1 MGHDVDVA
9 IVGSGFGGS
18 ATALRLTEKGYRVRV
33 VEAGKRWTPETLP
46 TTSWSLRDY
55 LWFPRL
61 GLTGIQRFTLLK
73 DVMVAH
79 GVAVGGGSVV
89 YANTLYEPL
98 PGYFEDPAWAHL
110 TDWRE
115 ETAPFYD
122 QAKRMLGVTQVP
134 FATSADRILADVADE
149 LGVGDTHHPTDVGV
163 WFGSP
168 GVTVEDPYFG
178 GAGPER
184 TGCIRC
190 GDCMVGCKHGAKNSL
205 DANYLHLA
213 EGAGAEVVPERLV
226 VDLEPLDDGGYR
238 VTHERSTG
246 LLRRDRR
253 SFTAEQVVLSGGAL
267 GTQKLLFKLRDR
279 GRLPALS
286 PRLGELTRTNSEAI
300 TVATA
305 DQVQEGLSTGIAI
318 GSSMHPDANTHMEVV
333 RYGKGSNFAYGLA
346 TTMVDGGGRL
356 PRPVRFALTAL
367 RHPVR
372 FLRSLSTRRWSERSI
387 ILLTMQSLDNSLRTR
402 LTKGP
407 FGGHLTTSQGHGD
420 PNPTWIPQANDAT
433 RRIADKLGG
442 RPMGS
447 IFEATMDVPTT
458 AHIIGGCPIGATAED
473 GVVDPYQRVHG
484 YPGLS
489 IADGSIITANLGV
502 NPSLSITAMAER
514 AAALWPNRDEIDPRP
529 QLGAPY
535 ERITPVAPRSPV
547 VPVSAPGALR
557 LPLLAQPAPATPAV
571 VEPTLADPP
580 AAS

>member
-1 MGHDVDVA
+1 MTSFDTDVA
-9 IVGSGFGGS
+9 VVGSGFGGS
-18 ATALRLTEKGYRVRV
+18 VTALRLTEKGYGVTV
-33 VEAGKRWTPETLP
+33 LEAGRRWDARSLP
-46 TTSWSLRDY
+46 TSSWAVHRY

-89 YANTLYEPL
+89 YANTLYDPL
-98 PGYFEDPAWAHL
+98 PAYFEDAAWSAI
-110 TDWRE
+110 TDWRD

-122 QAKRMLGVTQVP
+122 QAKRMLGVTPVP
-134 FATSADRILADVADE
+134 FETSADRILREVGED
-149 LGVGDTHHPTDVGV
+149 LGVGDTFHATDVGV
-163 WFGSP
+163 WFGTP
-168 GVTVEDPYFG
+168 GETVTDPYFG
-178 GAGPER
+178 GAGPDK

-190 GDCMVGCKHGAKNSL
+190 GNCMVGCKHGAKNSL
-205 DANYLHLA
+205 DTNYLHLA
-213 EGAGAEVVPERLV
+213 EQRGARVRPERQV
-226 VDLEPLDDGGYR
+226 VDLEPLEGGGYR
-238 VTHERSTG
+238 VTHLRSTG
-246 LLRRDRR
+246 PFGRRDRR
-253 SFTAEQVVLSGGAL
+253 SLTAEQVVLSGGSL
-267 GTQKLLFKLRDR
+267 GTQKLLFRLRGA

-305 DQVQEGLSTGIAI
+305 DRPDEQLAAGVAI
-318 GSSMHPDANTHMEVV
+318 GSSIHPDEHTHIEVV

-356 PRPVRFALTAL
+356 PRPVRFVLTAL

-402 LTKGP
+402 LKRGP
-407 FGGHLTTSQGHGD
+407 FGGHLTTTQGHGA
-420 PNPTWIPQANDAT
+420 PNPTWIPIANEVT
-433 RRIADKLGG
+433 RRTADKLDG

-458 AHIIGGCPIGATAED
+458 AHIIGGCPIGTSVEE
-473 GVVDPYQRVHG
+473 GVVDPYHRVFG

-489 IADGSIITANLGV
+489 VADGSIITANLGV

-514 AAALWPNRDEIDPRP
+514 AMALWPNRGEADPRP
-529 QLGAPY
+529 PLGAPY
-535 ERITPVAPRSPV
+535 QRVCPVPPKDPV
-547 VPVSAPGALR
+547 VPADAPGALR
-557 LPLLAQPAPATPAV
+557 LPLLIEPTPAPDA
-571 VEPTLADPP
+571 P
-580 AAS
+580 AADAG

>member
-1 MGHDVDVA
+1 MGADVDVA

-33 VEAGKRWTPETLP
+33 IEAGKRWTPQTLP
-46 TTSWSLRDY
+46 ESSWSLRRY

-98 PGYFEDPAWAHL
+98 PGYFADPAWSHI
-110 TDWRE
+110 TDWRD

-122 QAKRMLGVTQVP
+122 QAKRMLGVTTTP
-134 FATSADRILADVADE
+134 FATKPDRILHEVAEE
-149 LGVGDTHHPTDVGV
+149 LGVGDSYHPTDVGV
-163 WFGSP
+163 YFGTP
-168 GVTVEDPYFG
+168 GETVADPYFG
-178 GAGPER
+178 GVGPER

-205 DANYLHLA
+205 DSNYLHLA
-213 EGAGAEVVPERLV
+213 ESAGADVVPERLV
-226 VDLEPLDDGGYR
+226 TDLEPLPGGGWR
-238 VTHERSTG
+238 VTHVRSHG
-246 LLRRDRR
+246 LLRREES

-267 GTQKLLFKLRDR
+267 GTQKLLFKLRER
-279 GRLPALS
+279 GRLPRLS

-305 DQVQEGLSTGIAI
+305 DEVREGLSTGIAI
-318 GSSMHPDANTHMEVV
+318 GSSIHLDDATHMEVV
-333 RYGKGSNFAYGLA
+333 RYGKGSNFAYGMA

-356 PRPVRFALTAL
+356 PRPIRFALMAL

-372 FLRSLSTRRWSERSI
+372 FVRSLSTRRWSERSV

-402 LTKGP
+402 LTRGP

-420 PNPTWIPQANDAT
+420 PNPTWIPAANDVT

-458 AHIIGGCPIGATAED
+458 AHIIGGCPIGETPD
-473 GVVDPYQRVHG
+473 QGVVDPYQRVHG
-484 YPGLS
+484 HPGLS

-514 AAALWPNRDEIDPRP
+514 AAALWPNKGESDPRP
-529 QLGAPY
+529 ALGAPY
-535 ERITPVAPRSPV
+535 QRVTPVRPQAPV
-547 VPVSAPGALR
+547 VPEQAPGALR
-557 LPLLAQPAPATPAV
+557 LPVLPQAAA
-571 VEPTLADPP
+571 EPP